1 MSHAST
7 STLARPE
14 GADTSDY
21 VIIHRAIRSAG
32 HALAEAARSVSI
44 ADRTRLQAFMKYWR
58 GHTGEILSHH
68 GIEDTIFFPA
78 LRQRS
83 SQTAAVLDQLD
94 HEHHRL
100 DHLMEAAEVELGR
113 VVAGAAPTGAVD
125 ALRRLADLMDDHLDL
140 EDREIVPQFVELF
153 SADEYEALTKAAI
166 KQTGINKQ
174 AAFTVPYIGY
184 WATPAEREL
193 LLGQAPVPFRVLYLA
208 TRRRH
213 GKLAALALGSAGR
226 QPIS

>member
-21 VIIHRAIRSAG
+21 AIIHHAIRSAG
-32 HALAEAARSVSI
+32 HALADAAGSLTI
-44 ADRTRLQAFMKYWR
+44 TDRPRLQGFMKYWR

-83 SQTAAVLDQLD
+83 PETAVVLDQLD
-94 HEHHRL
+94 REHHRL
-100 DHLMEAAEVELGR
+100 DQLMEAAELELGR

-125 ALRRLADLMDDHLDL
+125 ALRRLAELMDDHLDL
-140 EDREIVPQFVELF
+140 EDREVVPKFVELF
-153 SADEYEALTKAAI
+153 TADEYEALTKAAI

-193 LLGQAPVPFRVLYLA
+193 LLGQAPLPFRILYHA

-213 GKLAALALGSAGR
+213 GKLAALAFGTAGR
-226 QPIS
+226 

>member
-7 STLARPE
+7 PTLAPPE
-14 GADTSDY
+14 SADTSDY

-32 HALAEAARSVSI
+32 HALADAASTLTI
-44 ADRTRLQAFMKYWR
+44 ADRSRLDAFMRYWR

-78 LRQRS
+78 LRRRS
-83 SQTAAVLDQLD
+83 PESAAVLDRLD

-100 DHLMEAAEVELGR
+100 DDLMESAEVELGR
-113 VVAGAAPTGAVD
+113 VVVGAAPTAAVD
-125 ALRRLADLMDDHLDL
+125 ALHRLADLMDDHLDL
-140 EDREIVPQFVELF
+140 EDEEIVPLFVELF
-153 SADEYEALTKAAI
+153 TADEYAALTKAAMR
-166 KQTGINKQ
+166 QTGLGKQ
-174 AAFTVPYIGY
+174 AAFTVPYIGA

-193 LLGQAPVPFRVLYLA
+193 LLAQAPLPFRVLYHA

-213 GKLAALALGSAGR
+213 GKLAALALGA
-226 QPIS
+226 PVVPAIS

>member
-7 STLARPE
+7 PTLAPPE
-14 GADTSDY
+14 SADTSDY

-32 HALAEAARSVSI
+32 HALADAASTLTI
-44 ADRTRLQAFMKYWR
+44 ADRSRLDAFMRYWR

-78 LRQRS
+78 LLQRS
-83 SQTAAVLDQLD
+83 PETAGVLEQLD
-94 HEHHRL
+94 REHHRL
-100 DHLMEAAEVELGR
+100 DQLMEAAEVELAR
-113 VVAGAAPTGAVD
+113 VVAGAAPTAAVR
-125 ALRRLADLMDDHLDL
+125 ALRQLAELMDDHLDL
-140 EDREIVPQFVELF
+140 EDREVVPRFVELF
-153 SADEYEALTKAAI
+153 TAAEYEQLTKAAI

-184 WATPAEREL
+184 WSSTEEREL
-193 LLGQAPVPFRVLYLA
+193 LLAQAPLPFRILYLA

-213 GKLAALALGSAGR
+213 GKLAALALGA
-226 QPIS
+226 PVVPAIS